1 MENVYQIIDI
11 YEEDH
16 GCEGIPDGEEPMDQV
31 LLRAEDDTK
40 HWVRI
45 PDALLLQK
53 DWKEGDW
60 ISWNGKE
67 KA

>member
-16 GCEGIPDGEEPMDQV
+16 GCEGIPDDEEPMDQV
-31 LLRAEDDTK
+31 LLRSEDDTE

-60 ISWNGKE
+60 IFWNGKE